1 MAITIID
8 QPDTVNLTGCPI
20 QFTFQSD
27 LDHPQVWIR
36 AYIQVLING
45 VFVSQ
50 IEDKIAVDADGVAV
64 FQFQAL
70 LNKHLDS
77 QFSFPEHEASLMI
90 AHPKMSVQFK
100 IVYGE
105 IYKPI
110 DGPIQPLALTFGSTY
125 YAIRGGL
132 PNHIMARMNVQQIT
146 WWEDVVE
153 NKRFLTNQPLEKET
167 YPASVEKL
175 YWMMRATG
183 TITLKFDWTA
193 TDDSTGTYTT
203 TLAANAY
210 QVVEICVSPGLIEA
224 LTGKELAAYTVS
236 ISGLSEERI
245 FTVDRRHKERFDRL
259 LFDNSLGTFDTLTA
273 TGMRTQTG
281 ENSRESY
288 RKQLPRYPELNDR
301 TIGYNRAERI
311 NKNES
316 SLGFLNNQEWL
327 EYTEEIDLSNNAY
340 WLDGTVAKPINIVTT
355 ESVTLNDERDY
366 FTLDIEWELAHKTMW
381 FAYQRGTLQFVIP
394 PFINKLSAFFN
405 RARGI
410 QLLDIRF
417 NHTATIS
424 GSNITFPN
432 ITGNDLFDFS
442 DATYWDQTLIA
453 ATSWYN
459 AGAPRT
465 CPLSWLVGATW
476 AEAATDAT
484 HARLFHR
491 DYSTKLRDVLPVLV
505 YSSNL
510 SAAEQQTVV
519 DWLDWYA
526 TIWQNSSMLTEN
538 DKLIVQ

>member
-8 QPDTVNLTGCPI
+8 QPDTVSLTGCPI
-20 QFTFQSD
+20 RFVFQSD
-27 LDHPQVWIR
+27 LTYPQVWIR
-36 AYIQVLING
+36 AYIMVWING
-45 VFVSQ
+45 AYVNQ
-50 IEDKIAVDADGVAV
+50 LEDKIVVDADGVAV

-70 LNKHLDS
+70 LNKHLES
-77 QFSFPEHEASLMI
+77 KFSFPEHEASLMI
-90 AHPKMSVQFK
+90 AHPQMSVKYQ

-105 IYKPI
+105 IYKPA
-110 DGPIQPLALTFGSTY
+110 DGPEQPLGLTFGDTY

-132 PNHIMARMNVQQIT
+132 PNHVMARMNVQQIT

-153 NKRFLTNQPLEKET
+153 NKRFLTNQPLEKTT
-167 YPASVEKL
+167 YPVSVEKL
-175 YWMMRATG
+175 YWIMRSTG

-203 TLAANAY
+203 THTADAY
-210 QVVEICVSPGLIEA
+210 QVVEICLSPGLIEA

-236 ISGLSEERI
+236 ISGLSEERT
-245 FTVDRRHKERFDRL
+245 FTVDRQHKERYDRL

-288 RKQLPRYPELNDR
+288 RRQLPTYPELNDR
-301 TIGYNRAERI
+301 TMAYNRAERV

-316 SLGFLNNQEWL
+316 SLGFLNTQEWL
-327 EYTEEIDLSNNAY
+327 EYTEELDLSCNAY
-340 WLDGTVAKPINIVTT
+340 WLDGSVAKPINIVTT
-355 ESVTLNDERDY
+355 ESVTLEDERDY
-366 FTLDIEWELAHKTMW
+366 FTQNIEWELAHKSKW
-381 FAYQRGTLQFVIP
+381 YARQRGTLQFVIP
-394 PFINKLSAFFN
+394 PYINKLSAFFN

-410 QLLDIRF
+410 KLLDLRF
-417 NHTATIS
+417 NHMAIIS
-424 GSNITFPN
+424 GTNITFPN

-453 ATSWYN
+453 ATGWYN
-459 AGAPRT
+459 AGTPRT
-465 CPLSWLVGATW
+465 CPLSWLQGWAW

-491 DYSTKLRDVLPVLV
+491 DYNTKLRDVLPVLV

-510 SAAEQQTVV
+510 STAEQQTVV
-519 DWLDWYA
+519 DWLDWYYA
-526 TIWQNSSMLTEN
+526 IFESTSLLVEN
-538 DKLIVQ
+538 NDIIIE